1 MPLLFICLRIFFSFV
16 MGKSL
21 FYFLGDALSQEVFS
35 YYDPST
41 GAHADLNKVLKV
53 ALEAADAAAA
63 KRQS

>member
-1 MPLLFICLRIFFSFV
+1 